1 MAKKNKLLYPGIEQA
16 EKEKSKVKQ
25 FSGIDNSKPDFIGMA
40 PNYDKFKSW
49 DPEKVLVYLNID

>member
-1 MAKKNKLLYPGIEQA
+1 MKKKSKLLYPGIEQA

-25 FSGIDNSKPDFIGMA
+25 FDSIDNSKPDFIGMA

>member
-16 EKEKSKVKQ
+16 EKEKSKVKP
-25 FSGIDNSKPDFIGMA
+25 FDDSKPDFIGTA

-49 DPEKVLVYLNID
+49 DPEKVLVFLNID